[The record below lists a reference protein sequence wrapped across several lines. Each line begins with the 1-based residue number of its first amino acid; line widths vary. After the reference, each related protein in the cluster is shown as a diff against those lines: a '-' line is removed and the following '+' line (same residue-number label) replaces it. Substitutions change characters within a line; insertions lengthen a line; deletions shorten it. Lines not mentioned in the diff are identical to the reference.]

1 MSERGTMSAKWAK
14 CGAVLTAALMV
25 SPTRILLADQGDYE
39 PIHITEISQALTRA
53 ECKNSPFLEG
63 VPDLRGR
70 TLDSMD
76 LLFTPSTK
84 TFRGQSRVV
93 VDVRQV
99 ATASAEWVRAQF
111 QAVVASKVPKDSCDD
126 ISAGSIGYS
135 IEGRALVAS
144 FDVHYQKNACT
155 TGTCFKGWG
164 KTWLGIPYPIY
175 SSCMWKTAVNGAS
188 ATLAVRTVMTPVLT
202 MMPNGEANIQIQ
214 VLPTTG
220 VKDGPSELLKNIVG
234 ALTFGIGSK
243 AIQDE
248 FEHSVGDFKA
258 SLKPTRESVALL
270 KLPKARKQ
278 GVDVA
283 FTPEQPYFLNDGGQL
298 KFAVSRVAN
307 VQPSVAASI
316 RQEAI
321 QAQKF
326 FQSCVNPQRE
336 YVVQNNDSLW
346 KIANSLYGEG
356 QYYHII
362 AQQSDISSSR
372 QGILKAGQ
380 TLKVAPY
387 YELTGANQVL
397 ISYGDTLW
405 GIAGKRLGNPL
416 LYPKLQKDN
425 RNEIGDPEKLN
436 TLVTLNVKPAQ
447 PH

>member
-1 MSERGTMSAKWAK
+1 
-14 CGAVLTAALMV
+14 
-25 SPTRILLADQGDYE
+25 
-39 PIHITEISQALTRA
+39 
-53 ECKNSPFLEG
+53 
-63 VPDLRGR
+63 
-70 TLDSMD
+70 MD
-76 LLFTPSTK
+76 LLFAPSAK
-84 TFRGQSRVV
+84 TFRGKSRVV
-93 VDVRQV
+93 VDVKQV
-99 ATASAEWVRAQF
+99 AIASAEWVRAQF
-111 QAVVASKVPKDSCDD
+111 QAAVASKVPTDSCDD

-175 SSCMWKTAVNGAS
+175 SSCMWKTAVSGAS
-188 ATLAVRTVMTPVLT
+188 ATLAVRTVMTPILT
-202 MMPNGEANIQIQ
+202 VMPTGDANIQIQ
-214 VLPTTG
+214 VVPTTV

-258 SLKPTRESVALL
+258 SLKPTREAVALL

-278 GVDVA
+278 GVDVVFA
-283 FTPEQPYFLNDGGQL
+283 PEQPYFLNSGGHLQ
-298 KFAVSRVAN
+298 FAVSRAAN

-346 KIANSLYGEG
+346 KIANGLYGEG
-356 QYYHII
+356 QYYHLI
-362 AQQSDISSSR
+362 AQRSDITGTR
-372 QGILKAGQ
+372 QGMLKTGQ

-387 YELTGANQVL
+387 YELAGPNQVL

-405 GIAGKRLGNPL
+405 KIAEKSLGNPL
-416 LYPKLQKDN
+416 LYPKLQRDN
-425 RNEIGDPEKLN
+425 GDEVADPRKLN
-436 TLVTLNVKPAQ
+436 TLVTLNVKQTQPSGTRTKGQPTPSVPAK
-447 PH
+447 